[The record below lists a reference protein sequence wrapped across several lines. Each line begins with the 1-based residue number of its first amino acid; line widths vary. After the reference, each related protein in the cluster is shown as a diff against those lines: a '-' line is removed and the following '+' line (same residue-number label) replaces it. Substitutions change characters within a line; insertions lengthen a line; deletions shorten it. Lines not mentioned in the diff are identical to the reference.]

1 MISKEEDFL
10 YDRKEQDFQEKIN
23 QKNLEIMTLNADIN
37 QLKSQLYT
45 REEFYEKNILQNE
58 NRIKQHI
65 EKIRRLEQFNLDEYN
80 QLV

>member
-1 MISKEEDFL
+1 
-10 YDRKEQDFQEKIN
+10 
-23 QKNLEIMTLNADIN
+23 MTLNADIN